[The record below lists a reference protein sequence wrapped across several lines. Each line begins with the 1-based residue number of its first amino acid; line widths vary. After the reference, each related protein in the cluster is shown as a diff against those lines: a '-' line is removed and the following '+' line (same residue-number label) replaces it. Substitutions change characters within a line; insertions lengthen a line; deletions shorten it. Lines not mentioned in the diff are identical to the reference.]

1 VKLQVISVGRV
12 KADPAAAMVD
22 DYIGRIGKFLP
33 VEDLVL
39 KVEDE
44 ERVAERM
51 LKAADQSTLLIAMDE
66 GGRLFNSYEFSE
78 LVSSWMNAGLQRVT
92 FVIGGAAGLS
102 PKVLAKADLKIGLS
116 RMTLPHRFARLL
128 LAEQLYR
135 ALCIIR
141 NVPYQK

>member
-12 KADPAAAMVD
+12 KSDPAATMVD
-22 DYIGRIGKFLP
+22 DYIGRIGKFIP

-39 KVEDE
+39 KVEDDD
-44 ERVAERM
+44 RVAERM
-51 LKAADQSTLLIAMDE
+51 LKAAESATLLVAMDE
-66 GGRLFNSYEFSE
+66 RGKLFDSFEFSE
-78 LVSSWMNAGLQRVT
+78 LVSSWMNAGHQKVT

-102 PKVLAKADLKIGLS
+102 PKVVAKADLKIGLS